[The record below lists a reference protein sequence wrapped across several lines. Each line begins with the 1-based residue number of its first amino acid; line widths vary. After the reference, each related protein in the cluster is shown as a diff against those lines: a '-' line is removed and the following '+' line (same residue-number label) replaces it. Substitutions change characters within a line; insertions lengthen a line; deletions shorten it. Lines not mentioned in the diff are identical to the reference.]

1 MDRKGLFA
9 PQARSRLQRRRRGTA
24 SAALIV
30 GVRIRRKPGR
40 RFKQITS
47 KNIMPREKPMRHRL
61 VWSLMAGAAVM
72 ALLQTLPGPALAQG
86 SAALTG
92 VVSSAQEGAMEG
104 VVVSAHKAGSIVTVS
119 VTTDAQGRYTF
130 PENRLEPGEYTITVR
145 AVGYDIEAPAS
156 ATIAAEKTSTAD
168 IKLAPAHD
176 LASQLTNAEWMM
188 SVPGPEDQKAGLLNC
203 TSCHT
208 LERIVRSTHD
218 ADEWTH
224 VIVRMHGYGAVSQP
238 VKPQPML
245 DRGRAGTPEQNRKFA
260 EYLATINLS
269 KVDKWQYP
277 LKTLP
282 RPKGEATR
290 AIVTAY
296 DVGRATTEPHD
307 VVVAQD
313 GSVWYSD
320 FGEMFISRFDPKTL
334 KLTEYPVKKFKPKA
348 PEGQLSLALDRDGK
362 FWFDMMYQGAL
373 GTLDPKTGE
382 TKFYPLPAKWN
393 DDRVQLNF
401 LGLRHDVDG
410 RVWTKSVGTQDIF
423 RLDLAS
429 GNWDKF
435 HPTSQLPAGHYS
447 IYQVISD
454 SKNNLW
460 MAEFVDGHIGK
471 IDAKTGAVT
480 WYVLPTAHGRARR
493 MEIDDQ
499 DRILLTEYRG
509 NAVALFDTRAEKF
522 VAEYKLPTPYSGPY
536 RAATDK
542 NGDIW
547 VAGMQTDRATRLDP
561 KTGRAVEY
569 LMPGDTNMRSL
580 YIDNSTAPP
589 TFWTGSNHAHALVK
603 VEPLE

>member
-1 MDRKGLFA
+1 
-9 PQARSRLQRRRRGTA
+9 
-24 SAALIV
+24 
-30 GVRIRRKPGR
+30 
-40 RFKQITS
+40 
-47 KNIMPREKPMRHRL
+47 MRHSL
-61 VWSLMAGAAVM
+61 MWSLMAGAAVV
-72 ALLQTLPGPALAQG
+72 ALQALPGPVLAQG
-86 SAALTG
+86 AAALTG
-92 VVSSAQEGAMEG
+92 IVSSAQEGAMEG
-104 VVVSAHKAGSIVTVS
+104 VVVSAHKKGSIVTVS

-130 PENRLEPGEYTITVR
+130 PENRLEPGEYTLTIR
-145 AVGYDIEAPAS
+145 AVGYDIAAPA
-156 ATIAAEKTSTAD
+156 AAQVAAEKTATAD
-168 IKLAPAHD
+168 IKLQPTHD

-188 SVPGPEDQKAGLLNC
+188 SVPGPEDQKALLLNC

-218 ADEWTH
+218 ADEWTQ
-224 VIVRMHGYGAVSQP
+224 VVTRMMGYGAVSQP
-238 VKPQPML
+238 VKPQRML
-245 DRGRAGTPEQNRKFA
+245 DASRSGTPEQYRKFA
-260 EYLATINLS
+260 EYLASINLS

-290 AIVTAY
+290 AIVTEY

-307 VVVAQD
+307 VVVAKD

-334 KLTEYPVKKFKPKA
+334 KLTEYPVKKFKPNA

-362 FWFDMMYQGAL
+362 FWFDTMYQGAL

-401 LGLRHDVDG
+401 VGLRHEVDG
-410 RVWTKSVGTQDIF
+410 KVWTKSVGTQDIF
-423 RLDLAS
+423 RLDIAS
-429 GNWDKF
+429 GTWDKF
-435 HPTSQLPAGHYS
+435 HPTSSLPAGHYS

-454 SKNNLW
+454 SRNNLW

-480 WYVLPTAHGRARR
+480 WYPLPTAHGRARR

-522 VAEYKLPTPYSGPY
+522 IAEYKLPTPYSGPY
-536 RAATDK
+536 RAQTDK

-547 VAGMQTDRATRLDP
+547 VAGMQTDRAIRLDP
-561 KTGRAVEY
+561 KIGKAVEY

-580 YIDNSTAPP
+580 YIDNSTSPP
-589 TFWTGSNHAHALVK
+589 TFWTGSNHDHALVR
-603 VEPLE
+603 VEPLD